1 MKLAHIR
8 QKETF
13 QEPVW
18 HVLIALIVIIGSQ
31 LFLGDAVTFGLK
43 YAIAGLETLLLII
56 LGTGI
61 LRSGRRVVALL
72 LVAVISI
79 MNVASLVT
87 VIYLLFSGA
96 HVDGRVLLISAVVI
110 YITNIIVF
118 GLWYWELDSPERVQ
132 TDFQFPQKTANW
144 TPTFFDYLYVSL
156 TNATAFSPTDT
167 MPLTHRSKL
176 LMSLQSVAS
185 LVTIALVAAR
195 AVNILS

>member
-1 MKLAHIR
+1 MKLAYIR
-8 QKETF
+8 QKGTF
-13 QEPVW
+13 HEPVW
-18 HVLIALIVIIGSQ
+18 HVLIALSVIIGSQ

-43 YAIAGLETLLLII
+43 YALAGLETLLLII

-61 LRSGRRVVALL
+61 LRSGRRIVALL
-72 LVAVISI
+72 LIAVISV
-79 MNVASLVT
+79 MNVVSLTT

-96 HVDGRVLLISAVVI
+96 HVDGRALLISAVVI

-118 GLWYWELDSPERVQ
+118 GLWYWELDNTKRIQ
-132 TDFQFPQKTANW
+132 TDFQFPQKTTSW

-167 MPLTHRSKL
+167 MPLTHRAKL
-176 LMSLQSVAS
+176 LMSLQSIAS

-195 AVNILS
+195 AVNILI

>member
-1 MKLAHIR
+1 MRLAHIR
-8 QKETF
+8 QKDTF

-18 HVLIALIVIIGSQ
+18 HVLVALVAIIGSQ
-31 LFLGDAVTFGLK
+31 LILDDAVTFGLK
-43 YAIAGLETLLLII
+43 YVIAGLEALLLII

-61 LRSGRRVVALL
+61 LRAGRRIIALL
-72 LVAVISI
+72 LVAIISA
-79 MNVASLVT
+79 MNVMSLAA

-96 HVDGRVLLISAVVI
+96 HVDGRLLLVSAVVI

-118 GLWYWELDSPERVQ
+118 GLWYWELDNTKHVQ
-132 TDFQFPQKTANW
+132 TDFQFPQKTSSW
-144 TPTFFDYLYVSL
+144 VPTFFDYLYVSL

-167 MPLTHRSKL
+167 MPLTHRAKF

-185 LVTIALVAAR
+185 LITIALVAAR

>member
-1 MKLAHIR
+1 MRLAHIR
-8 QKETF
+8 QKDTF

-18 HVLIALIVIIGSQ
+18 HVLIALVAIIGSQ

-43 YAIAGLETLLLII
+43 YVIAGLETLLLII
-56 LGTGI
+56 LDTGI
-61 LRSGRRVVALL
+61 LRSGRRIIALL
-72 LVAVISI
+72 LVAVISV
-79 MNVASLVT
+79 MNVASLIA

-96 HVDGRVLLISAVVI
+96 HVDGRALLISAVVI

-118 GLWYWELDSPERVQ
+118 GLWYWELDNIKRVQ
-132 TDFQFPQKTANW
+132 TDFQFPQKSASW
-144 TPTFFDYLYVSL
+144 VPTFFDYLYVSL

-167 MPLTHRSKL
+167 MPLTHRAKL
-176 LMSLQSVAS
+176 LMSLQSIAS